1 MDHIDRGKRRNKITG
16 DFLRLPLKIY
26 PIEGCQFGK
35 VPMTKGKFCKV
46 EVLCIV
52 EDIDECH
59 ILLGRAWRCEVN
71 GKYDVKRN
79 LYLFSCERRRIAM
92 VQPKVTPKLPNPKVK
107 VEDKIVK
114 AAIVEDHIEKTQ
126 DLQSYKKH
134 DDNISTLSFGT
145 TNKVDKDRREKEFYV
160 DEALDIENSRAS
172 SFQVREIH
180 VDKTNVNTVQDW
192 SSPKT
197 FPEVKQ
203 KKGDIFIS
211 QDKYVAKILR
221 KFRLTEGKSAS
232 TPIDTEKP
240 LLKDPDGEDVDV
252 HTYRKSTIRG
262 CQFLRCRLISWQC
275 KKQTVVATSSTEAE
289 YVATASC
296 CAQ

>member
-1 MDHIDRGKRRNKITG
+1 MLVNEHTTEDDLEVFTIEDPGLDWISAHNFLTRLQKLYHKLLLISKFLSLLQVVKKDSFSSTSGHDWLMPANATYGFNPHSNLSNEYKINKLAEEYMDHIDRGKRRNKITG

-26 PIEGCQFGK
+26 PIEGCQFCK

-79 LYLFSCERRRIAM
+79 LYLFLCERRRIAM

-114 AAIVEDHIEKTQ
+114 AAVVEDHIEKIQ

-134 DDNISTLSFGT
+134 DDKISTLSFGT
-145 TNKVDKDRREKEFYV
+145 TNKVGTLKTCEEIMCFNDDKNVKGFNYELKMDYKCV
-160 DEALDIENSRAS
+160 HDLNIHNLDY
-172 SFQVREIH
+172 
-180 VDKTNVNTVQDW
+180 
-192 SSPKT
+192 
-197 FPEVKQ
+197 
-203 KKGDIFIS
+203 G
-211 QDKYVAKILR
+211 
-221 KFRLTEGKSAS
+221 
-232 TPIDTEKP
+232 
-240 LLKDPDGEDVDV
+240 
-252 HTYRKSTIRG
+252 
-262 CQFLRCRLISWQC
+262 
-275 KKQTVVATSSTEAE
+275 
-289 YVATASC
+289 
-296 CAQ
+296 